1 MRLLRL
7 VRRCLAAAALFVAGT
22 TLLSGPAAGQVQDTA
37 TNQPAR
43 KAAWR
48 WSVDERIAARLDPA
62 RAEARRAAN
71 EAQREKRRRLFGI
84 EGSEGQPSIDGR
96 TEPELLMPTEL
107 FSALISEAFPEGGRL
122 PGEMKEHIEEG
133 AVVLGFGSDLWPR
146 LERAAA
152 PYLRL
157 RKERHGRA
165 MAALEPPDNPAEDKA
180 QQLRVCRARAEAL
193 ARAEAEFGEDLFL
206 RLLYEVVAPPMSFGY
221 SPETSTAGHLRFV
234 EGGCR

>member
-1 MRLLRL
+1 MHLPRLDR
-7 VRRCLAAAALFVAGT
+7 LAAAALFVAGT
-22 TLLSGPAAGQVQDTA
+22 ILLSSPAAGQAQDTA
-37 TNQPAR
+37 TSQLAR
-43 KAAWR
+43 KPAWR

-71 EAQREKRRRLFGI
+71 EAQREKRWRLFGI
-84 EGSEGQPSIDGR
+84 EGSEGQPSFDGR

-107 FSALISEAFPEGGRL
+107 FSALISDAFPEDGRP
-122 PGEMKEHIEEG
+122 PGEMKERIQEG
-133 AVVLGFGSDLWPR
+133 AVVLGYGSDLWPR

-157 RKERHGRA
+157 RREHHERA
-165 MAALEPPDNPAEDKA
+165 MAAREQPDSPAEDKA
-180 QQLRVCRARAEAL
+180 QQLLVCRARAEAL
-193 ARAEAEFGEDLFL
+193 AKAEAEFGEELFL

-221 SPETSTAGHLRFV
+221 SPETNTADHLQFV